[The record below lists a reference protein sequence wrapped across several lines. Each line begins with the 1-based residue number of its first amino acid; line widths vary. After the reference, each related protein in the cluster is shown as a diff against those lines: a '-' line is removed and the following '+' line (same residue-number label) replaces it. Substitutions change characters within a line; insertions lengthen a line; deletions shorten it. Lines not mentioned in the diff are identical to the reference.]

1 MRDIPNEPIRSF
13 IVGSEWLY
21 YNIYLGPE
29 TSDKFLIYALA
40 PLTQILIEKGIIDK
54 WFYIRYMDENGFHLR
69 VRFHLCDT
77 KNNSEIILRFCHLL
91 MPYLKERTIS
101 DVTINTY
108 KRELERYGFNTIEE
122 FESLFFINSQL
133 ILKLLIITEDS
144 QENRWLYGMKAID
157 AFLES
162 FSYSLPQKKEL
173 LESLKVSFGKEF
185 GADKEIRK
193 QLSKKYRDNKY
204 KIEAVF
210 NDENPELDA
219 LIKVFAEETKG
230 YFEIILKKVKA
241 DTLDKSIIIEDFL
254 ASYIHM
260 HCNRLFKS
268 KQRKNEWVLYD
279 LLYEYYYSKIARLK
293 YSSKQQQQQQQQQ
306 QQIDLISF

>member
-1 MRDIPNEPIRSF
+1 MKNSVDVPTRSF

-21 YNIYLGPE
+21 YNLYLGPE
-29 TSDKFLIYALA
+29 TSDKFLIFKLL
-40 PLTQILIEKGIIDK
+40 PLTQNLIEEGIIDK
-54 WFYIRYMDENGFHLR
+54 WFYIRYSDENGFHLR

-77 KNNSEIILRFCHLL
+77 KNCSKIILKFYDLVA
-91 MPYLKERTIS
+91 PYLNERLIS
-101 DVTINTY
+101 DITINTY
-108 KRELERYGFNTIEE
+108 KRELERYGFSTIEE

-133 ILKLLIITEDS
+133 ILKLIILAEDS

-157 AFLES
+157 AFLENCG
-162 FSYSLPQKKEL
+162 YSLGQKKDL
-173 LESLKVSFGKEF
+173 LESLKINFGNEF
-185 GADKEIRK
+185 GIDKEIRK

-219 LIKVFAEETKG
+219 LIKVFVEESKV
-230 YFEIILKKVKA
+230 YFAIILKKMKV
-241 DTLDKSIIIEDFL
+241 DILDKSIVIENFL

-279 LLYEYYYSKIARLK
+279 LLYEYYYSQIARFK
-293 YSSKQQQQQQQQQ
+293 YSSIREEQKNA
-306 QQIDLISF
+306 IRN